1 MDIGKS
7 FSYVFDD
14 EKWVQKVVVG
24 ALLVLA
30 SVIPLVVLFTG
41 FVLAGYFLRLVKNVS
56 DGQEHPLPEW
66 DDWGGDWM
74 RGLRCFA
81 GLLIYSLPGMLVAG
95 VGAAISAVATSGSG
109 DLRGGVQVCFIGL
122 QCLTSLYGLLVS
134 LWTPAVVIR
143 FARED
148 RFAAM
153 FEFRPLWELIR
164 SHLGDYIVAC
174 ILAILV
180 KFVAAFG
187 LILCVIG
194 VFLTAFWSMA
204 VQAHL
209 FGQIGAQPAPAFS
222 GPGAPPP
229 GPMAPYGEIVEAP
242 AVRSASEEPKS
253 EG

>member
-41 FVLAGYFLRLVKNVS
+41 FVLGGYFLRLVKNIS

-66 DDWGGDWM
+66 DDWGGDWT

-95 VGAAISAVATSGSG
+95 VAAVITAVADSGSG
-109 DLRGGVQVCFIGL
+109 ELRGGVQACFIGL
-122 QCLTSLYGLLVS
+122 QCITSLYGLLVS
-134 LWTPAVVIR
+134 LWTPAAVIR

-153 FEFRPLWELIR
+153 FEFGALWEFIR
-164 SHLGDYIVAC
+164 SHLGDYVVAL
-174 ILAILV
+174 IMTVLV
-180 KFVAAFG
+180 RLVASFG
-187 LILCVIG
+187 VILCVIG
-194 VFLTAFWSMA
+194 VFLTMFWAMA

-222 GPGAPPP
+222 GPSGAPSD
-229 GPMAPYGEIVEAP
+229 PMARYGEIVEAP
-242 AVRSASEEPKS
+242 AAKAEPEEPKS
-253 EG
+253 EN